1 MNVTEAELAHLLDL
15 ARDRSVKA
23 RQELVETVSGLFFDS
38 TQSISEQER
47 ALMTDILRR
56 LIHDVEMSVRKK
68 LAQHL
73 ADKPNA
79 PHDLIVNLAND
90 DIEVAHPILVSST
103 VLHDMELI
111 EVIRVKTCEHQLA
124 IAMRRQVSESVS
136 SALIDTG
143 NVNVIGRLLENPN
156 AEISQAAMAYLVEQ
170 SRQVDAYQ
178 KPLLDRQDLGPEL
191 ASRMY
196 WWVSAALRK
205 HILTNFDID
214 ADDLDETIESTV
226 RGSLSDAFTDPA
238 AQAMAGI
245 KRVEKPAAGSE
256 LAQHL
261 ANAKAITPKLL
272 IQTLRQGEIQLF
284 EALFSKLGSIPIRL
298 VQRMMFESD
307 GEALAVACRAFG
319 IFKADF
325 ASIFLLSRKARPGD
339 KIVDPNELSRALD
352 IFDRTDNALASKIV
366 RRWQRDPKYLDAVAD
381 VAVQPELRK
390 AAQ

>member
-1 MNVTEAELAHLLDL
+1 MTEAELAHLLDL

-23 RQELVETVSGLFFDS
+23 RQELVETVSGLFFNS

-79 PHDLIVNLAND
+79 PHDLIVTLAND
-90 DIEVAHPILVSST
+90 EIEVAHPILASST

-136 SALIDTG
+136 SALIETG

-214 ADDLDETIESTV
+214 ADDLDETIENTV
-226 RGSLSDAFTDPA
+226 RGSLSDTFTDPA
-238 AQAMAGI
+238 TQALAGI

-272 IQTLRQGEIQLF
+272 IQTLRQGEIHLF
-284 EALFSKLGSIPIRL
+284 EALFSKLGDIPIRL